1 MVLNIMS
8 WYYCVIRCVDE
19 ADDENKNANN
29 NNKKY
34 IYIIYYTVCVH
45 LEYWLCVEPT

>member
-29 NNKKY
+29 NNKKIY
-34 IYIIYYTVCVH
+34 IYNILYC
-45 LEYWLCVEPT
+45 LCTFRILVMR